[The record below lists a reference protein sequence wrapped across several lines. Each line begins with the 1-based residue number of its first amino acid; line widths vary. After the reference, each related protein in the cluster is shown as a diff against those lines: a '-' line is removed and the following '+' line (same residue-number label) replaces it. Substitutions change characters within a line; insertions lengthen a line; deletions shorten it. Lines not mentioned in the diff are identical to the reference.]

1 MLLRW
6 HFAREEALI
15 TIPMPMKVPQKK
27 TLCLYFIIVIFA
39 VLTIEGL
46 SWLALKQVFLPRG
59 YVYKPKLIQTL
70 NSYAKYQAYGVASW
84 GIGPDLVAQRSSG
97 PGETQ
102 PLTESAYAS
111 ICVSLYG
118 DSFTADLRWGEWV
131 ADMMGCSVANYGV
144 SGFGIDQ
151 ALMRFEDT
159 AYDTAGTVVLSFF
172 SEDIARHVTR
182 NFDVWVY
189 QPSAFGGSVFAS
201 KARYITQPNGRLKYV
216 PAEARTFVEFEA
228 AVHDPA
234 AHVPHD
240 YLVAGGMSGLPI
252 WRFPFTLTLARI
264 FFHWKVQAKLAQLPW
279 YGQLYMPDHESSA
292 LPISVEVVHRFV
304 AVAQA
309 RGKRSVVQLLPS
321 ILDFQHYARTGV
333 WPYQSLIDALVDRN
347 VQMHNLGDDMLKD
360 INIDEACAL
369 FDTGQSSGI
378 EGCGGHYSELGY
390 RILARHTATQV
401 EAL

>member
-1 MLLRW
+1 M
-6 HFAREEALI
+6 I

-27 TLCLYFIIVIFA
+27 TLCLYLIIVIFA
-39 VLTIEGL
+39 VLTLEGL

-70 NSYAKYQAYGVASW
+70 SSYAKYQAYGVASW
-84 GIGPDLVAQRSSG
+84 GIGSDPVAQRSSG
-97 PGETQ
+97 PGDTQ
-102 PLTESAYAS
+102 PLAEPAYSS

-131 ADMMGCSVANYGV
+131 AGMLGCDVANYGV
-144 SGFGIDQ
+144 PGFGIDQ

-159 AYDTAGTVVLSFF
+159 AHDTAGTVVLSFF

-189 QPSAFGGSVFAS
+189 QPSDFGASVFAS
-201 KARYITQPNGRLKYV
+201 KARYIALPDGRLQYV
-216 PAEARTFVEFEA
+216 PAETRTFVEFEA
-228 AVHDPA
+228 AVRDPA

-240 YLVAGGMSGLPI
+240 YLVVGGMSGLPI
-252 WRFPFTLTLARI
+252 WRFPFTLTLVRI

-279 YGQLYMPDHESSA
+279 YGQLYMPDHESRA
-292 LPISVEVVHRFV
+292 LPISVQIVDRFV

-321 ILDFQHYARTGV
+321 ILDFQYYARKGV
-333 WPYQSLIDALVDRN
+333 WPYQSLIDALATRN
-347 VQMHNLGDDMLKD
+347 VRMHNLGDELLKD
-360 INIDEACAL
+360 IDLNEACAL

-378 EGCGGHYSELGY
+378 ESCGGHYSELGY
-390 RILARHTATQV
+390 RILARHTAAQV

>member
-1 MLLRW
+1 
-6 HFAREEALI
+6 
-15 TIPMPMKVPQKK
+15 
-27 TLCLYFIIVIFA
+27 
-39 VLTIEGL
+39 
-46 SWLALKQVFLPRG
+46 
-59 YVYKPKLIQTL
+59 
-70 NSYAKYQAYGVASW
+70 
-84 GIGPDLVAQRSSG
+84 
-97 PGETQ
+97 
-102 PLTESAYAS
+102 
-111 ICVSLYG
+111 
-118 DSFTADLRWGEWV
+118 
-131 ADMMGCSVANYGV
+131 
-144 SGFGIDQ
+144 
-151 ALMRFEDT
+151 
-159 AYDTAGTVVLSFF
+159 
-172 SEDIARHVTR
+172 
-182 NFDVWVY
+182 
-189 QPSAFGGSVFAS
+189 
-201 KARYITQPNGRLKYV
+201 
-216 PAEARTFVEFEA
+216 
-228 AVHDPA
+228 
-234 AHVPHD
+234 
-240 YLVAGGMSGLPI
+240 MSGLPI

-333 WPYQSLIDALVDRN
+333 WPYQSLIDALVARN

-369 FDTGQSSGI
+369 FDTGPSSGI